1 MYQVN
6 KSALD
11 GCLRLE
17 PKIFRDHRGT
27 SIKTFHKDAL
37 KECGVKNNFVE
48 DLIAISNKNVLRG
61 LHFQNPPFAQAKLV
75 YCIKGSILDVV
86 LDIRRDSPTYG
97 KYQMFSIDAVNFT
110 MLYISEGFAHGYLSL
125 EDDTIVMYKMSSV
138 YKKELEGGI
147 RWNSIDIPWG
157 INKPIISE
165 RDENFVAFS
174 DFKSNFCYTNL

>member
-1 MYQVN
+1 MYQIN
-6 KSALD
+6 ETTLD

-27 SIKTFHKDAL
+27 SIKTFHKDVL

-48 DLIAISNKNVLRG
+48 DLMVISYKNVLRG

-75 YCIKGSILDVV
+75 YCIKGGILDVV

-97 KYQMFSIDAVNFT
+97 KYQVFNMNALNFS

-174 DFKSNFCYTNL
+174 DFKSNFSYMNL